1 MRVDDHAVREAL
13 VRIDS
18 HVVQTP
24 IIRNDTLDQR
34 LGLRLS
40 LKGEHL
46 QPVGSFKVR
55 GAANMVLSQS
65 PDALIAGVCTH
76 SSGNHGAALAWI
88 AKVCGI
94 PAYIV
99 VPRGCSSVKKQLAM
113 DLGATVIECEPGM
126 AAREAKL
133 AEVAGRTHALYV
145 PPYNASEIIAGQGT
159 TLLELQGQTSQ
170 LDALIVPVG
179 GGGLF
184 AGCCLVKG
192 STQVFGAEPAG
203 ADDAFRSLATDNLVR
218 EQEPDTLCDGLRA
231 TLGSLNFEIIRAHG
245 AGVFL
250 ASEEAIVFAMQLIWR
265 LTKQFIEPS
274 SAVTLAVLL
283 ENRAQFQG
291 QHVGLILTG
300 GNVDMDALRSQL
312 LSDHAMIDWENR
324 LLKTALSGVPQCN

>member
-24 IIRNDTLDQR
+24 IFRNDTLDQR

-99 VPRGCSSVKKQLAM
+99 VPRGCSSVKK
-113 DLGATVIECEPGM
+113 AT
-126 AAREAKL
+126 
-133 AEVAGRTHALYV
+133 
-145 PPYNASEIIAGQGT
+145 
-159 TLLELQGQTSQ
+159 
-170 LDALIVPVG
+170 
-179 GGGLF
+179 
-184 AGCCLVKG
+184 
-192 STQVFGAEPAG
+192 
-203 ADDAFRSLATDNLVR
+203 
-218 EQEPDTLCDGLRA
+218 CDGSGR
-231 TLGSLNFEIIRAHG
+231 HG
-245 AGVFL
+245 
-250 ASEEAIVFAMQLIWR
+250 
-265 LTKQFIEPS
+265 
-274 SAVTLAVLL
+274 
-283 ENRAQFQG
+283 
-291 QHVGLILTG
+291 
-300 GNVDMDALRSQL
+300 D
-312 LSDHAMIDWENR
+312 
-324 LLKTALSGVPQCN
+324 